1 MGPEPSRKSTYSLP
15 SSSQTWPPRPSR
27 MTMSAGMLPKLPPGR
42 TRFAV
47 SMSSSSGL
55 WRTLAVM
62 GSSCV
67 HVAIVPDCTAKRGSA
82 ATLFRSGPDGGDFE
96 GEAAGAPHQIHFEVD
111 VFRRPIGE
119 GLGPH
124 ADEAIAEP
132 PLHRAQGLPLQ
143 AVERIPRRMRLRH
156 RGAGELLAPIVVV
169 ALGAGEVELSLPL
182 LKEAA
187 APLDEGTGAGGFGN
201 GLGLAL

>member
-1 MGPEPSRKSTYSLP
+1 MAVV
-15 SSSQTWPPRPSR
+15 
-27 MTMSAGMLPKLPPGR
+27 AGMWWKLPAGG

-96 GEAAGAPHQIHFEVD
+96 GEAAGAPPQIHFEVD

-119 GLGPH
+119 GLW
-124 ADEAIAEP
+124 
-132 PLHRAQGLPLQ
+132 
-143 AVERIPRRMRLRH
+143 RH
-156 RGAGELLAPIVVV
+156 
-169 ALGAGEVELSLPL
+169 
-182 LKEAA
+182 
-187 APLDEGTGAGGFGN
+187 D
-201 GLGLAL
+201 